1 MGIKQCIAVILITL
15 IASASIT
22 FNILQNRDIK
32 QLEEGAVVVAG
43 ETKSTIEEQKVII
56 NDLEQ
61 KVDELKEKIRICRE
75 GEN

>member
-1 MGIKQCIAVILITL
+1 MGIKQYIAVILITV

-22 FNILQNRDIK
+22 FNILQNRDVK
-32 QLEEGAVVVAG
+32 QLEEGAVVVAE

-61 KVDELKEKIRICRE
+61 KVDELKEKIRIYRE
-75 GEN
+75 REN